1 MGPAP
6 VRVREEEEG
15 RGKARRSKS
24 CKFYSPPPPPRIC
37 SQQGNVIKIIKPCV
51 FFLEAL
57 LNLCGSNTFSKLPF
71 LTYVIL

>member
-24 CKFYSPPPPPRIC
+24 CMFYSPPPPPRIC

-51 FFLEAL
+51 FFSGGCTE
-57 LNLCGSNTFSKLPF
+57 SVWIKYIFKVTF